1 MTHLMTALM
10 TPLIAQVKQL
20 RAQIEIAAANA
31 AAMAHAHRLHT
42 ADKASLRALLPP
54 AHDGA
59 HRGAHDGASCA
70 SSTSVGAQGGAPSSP
85 VPKYGTPLL
94 PASPSMHAAGASSWA
109 AVTPSGCASS
119 WAAVTPSGCA
129 AAPSAVPATTPLVPA
144 TTPQMRAPQWGDGG
158 SAVPGTY
165 DAASFVSRELIEAN
179 LRALEIADEAREH
192 ASKLHEAEAALETA
206 RAEAAAARAALE
218 VERRERSD
226 WQVTDCV

>member
-1 MTHLMTALM
+1 MPLLMTS
-10 TPLIAQVKQL
+10 LITQVKQL

-42 ADKASLRALLPP
+42 ADQATLRALLPS

-59 HRGAHDGASCA
+59 HD
-70 SSTSVGAQGGAPSSP
+70 GAPSSP
-85 VPKYGTPLL
+85 SPNYGTALL

-109 AVTPSGCASS
+109 TVTPSG
-119 WAAVTPSGCA
+119 WAAA
-129 AAPSAVPATTPLVPA
+129 PATTPMAPATTPMAPA
-144 TTPQMRAPQWGDGG
+144 TTPQRRAPQWGDGG

-192 ASKLHEAEAALETA
+192 ASKLHKAEVALETA

-226 WQVTDCV
+226 WQVSDCV

>member
-1 MTHLMTALM
+1 M
-10 TPLIAQVKQL
+10 KQL

-59 HRGAHDGASCA
+59 QRGAHDGASCA
-70 SSTSVGAQGGAPSSP
+70 SSTSAGAQGGAPSSP

-94 PASPSMHAAGASSWA
+94 PASPSMHAAG
-109 AVTPSGCASS
+109 ASS

>member
-1 MTHLMTALM
+1 MTRLT
-10 TPLIAQVKQL
+10 TPLMSSLITQVKQL

-42 ADKASLRALLPP
+42 ADQATLRALLPS

-59 HRGAHDGASCA
+59 HD
-70 SSTSVGAQGGAPSSP
+70 GAPSSP
-85 VPKYGTPLL
+85 SPNYGTALL

-109 AVTPSGCASS
+109 PATTLMA
-119 WAAVTPSGCA
+119 
-129 AAPSAVPATTPLVPA
+129 PATTPMAPA
-144 TTPQMRAPQWGDGG
+144 TTPQRPAPQWGDGG

-192 ASKLHEAEAALETA
+192 ASKLHKAEAALETA

-226 WQVTDCV
+226 WQVSDCD